1 MRKRPIVKLCALA
14 VTAAIVYIVL
24 YSKPF
29 DQIEKK
35 YGIHVHYQK
44 DELVIGEDDPPDLVI
59 QPIRKNETDRLPKI
73 LSKSLGKYPDWVIKE
88 YLEHIWFV
96 EDLSMEEKDA
106 IVGLAS
112 PRKKIIYVEV
122 AENGISRTDTS
133 VEETIHHELAH
144 ILDEKFS
151 FPEVD
156 WRNCNPEGFVYGK
169 KEDEPEKYLWEK
181 GFVSNY
187 ARSDAAEDF
196 PELTGLIFSQPR
208 KAKLLIDHFPIIQA
222 KYRLWLKF
230 FQQIDADYFNEIHFF
245 PPNLYSAI
253 QTNKV
258 KETEL
263 IEIHNMQYHLG
274 TGLAFSGKSIRE
286 FTNKTNQN
294 KEVLEQRVQTEY
306 QDGKKISKKVF
317 FYKKNILD
325 QIQISQNDKKVS
337 TTSFHPNG
345 KKSQETDYEDD
356 KKKSTTFWDD
366 KGLLDQTILYKN
378 DKKVSTTSFHPN
390 GKKSQETDYEDD
402 KEKSTTFWD
411 NKGLL
416 DQTILYKNDEEIVT
430 SFYPNGQKKYEA
442 VHKNGNTAKETI
454 KRWNPDGTLK

>member
-29 DQIEKK
+29 DQIAKPFDQIEKK
-35 YGIHVHYQK
+35 YGIHVHYKK
-44 DELVIGEDDPPDLVI
+44 DDLVIGEDDPPDLVI
-59 QPIRKNETDRLPKI
+59 QPIGKGETDRLPKI
-73 LSKSLGKYPDWVIKE
+73 LSKSLGKYPNWVIKE

-96 EDLSMEEKDA
+96 EDLSMEKEDTIA
-106 IVGLAS
+106 GLAS
-112 PRKKIIYVEV
+112 PQKKTIYVEV
-122 AENGISRTDTS
+122 AENGISWTDTS
-133 VEETIHHELAH
+133 VEKTIHHELAH
-144 ILDEKFS
+144 ILDEEFS

-187 ARSDAAEDF
+187 ARSDADEDF

-230 FQQIDADYFNEIHFF
+230 FQQIDGDYFTEIHFF
-245 PPNLYSAI
+245 PPNLYSAT
-253 QTNKV
+253 QTNEAKD
-258 KETEL
+258 TEL
-263 IEIHNMQYHLG
+263 IGIHDLKYHLG

-286 FTNKTNQN
+286 FTIKTNLN
-294 KEVLEQRVQTEY
+294 KIELGQKVEAVY
-306 QDGKKISKKVF
+306 QAGRKISKKVF
-317 FYKKNILD
+317 FYKKNRLA
-325 QIQISQNDKKVS
+325 QIQLSQNDKKVS

-378 DKKVSTTSFHPN
+378 
-390 GKKSQETDYEDD
+390 G
-402 KEKSTTFWD
+402 
-411 NKGLL
+411 
-416 DQTILYKNDEEIVT
+416 EEIVT

-442 VHKNGNTAKETI
+442 VHKNGNAVKETI
-454 KRWNPDGTLK
+454 IRWNPDGTLK